1 MNDSV
6 WAGKILSAQNSDGS
20 WGFFHSMCSIS
31 GSKRI
36 TTEQALR
43 RLRKL
48 GFTKE
53 DKVISKALS
62 YIQKCLEGSVF
73 IPDRREKFRDW
84 DVFFSFIFS
93 AWLKL
98 FDAQTPQ
105 SEEIALKLG
114 TVVEKAFEQKV
125 FNIGLYLSE
134 FEKRFGVK
142 PHNERNFDFV
152 SFYQVVLL
160 KDILTR
166 QTEQLMLKY
175 ILNKDDGIYYIYN
188 KKLSLLPAEF
198 KSLQTV
204 RYLDAVELIAEYRY
218 SSSCLAF
225 VSDWLKHNVQEDG
238 SWDLGAKAK
247 DNINFPISDS
257 WRSSD
262 SRKKDCT
269 TRVNRLMCM
278 IQK

>member
-6 WAGKILSAQNSDGS
+6 WAKKIISAQNSDGS
-20 WGFFHSMCSIS
+20 WGFFHTMCSIS
-31 GSKRI
+31 DSKKI

-43 RLRKL
+43 RLKNL

-62 YIQKCLEGSVF
+62 YIQKCLEGTVA

-98 FDAQTPQ
+98 FDAQTKQ
-105 SEEIALKLG
+105 SEKICLKLG
-114 TVVEKAFEQKV
+114 SVIEKAFGKKV
-125 FNIGLYLSE
+125 FNIDIYLSE
-134 FEKRFGVK
+134 FKKEFGVK
-142 PHNERNFDFV
+142 PHNARNFDFV
-152 SFYQVVLL
+152 SFYQIVLL
-160 KDILTR
+160 KDILT
-166 QTEQLMLKY
+166 QKTEQLMLEY
-175 ILNKDDGIYYIYN
+175 ILNKDNGIYYIYN
-188 KKLSLLPAEF
+188 KKLSQLPAEF

-204 RYLDAVELIAEYRY
+204 RYMDAVELIAEYRY
-218 SSSCLAF
+218 SSDCLVF
-225 VSDWLKHNVQEDG
+225 VSDWLKHHVEEDG
-238 SWDLGAKAK
+238 FWDLGAKAK
-247 DNINFPISDS
+247 DNISFPISDS
-257 WRSSD
+257 WRSPN

-269 TRVNRLMCM
+269 ARVTRLLRM